1 MPRMRISKEDT
12 AKRPRATR
20 SDDSVKTFRGL
31 TERQWFISMLVVS
44 SLLLLVAFRGCILPT
59 GVSPKNKPAAQT
71 TASPTPEAAQTAGE
85 YSVVA
90 GDTLSSIARKNNV
103 SLEALASANGI
114 DLNQRVI
121 LRVGQ
126 KLKIPS
132 GATPTQ

>member
-1 MPRMRISKEDT
+1 MRISKDDT
-12 AKRPRATR
+12 AKRPSKERPKDAA
-20 SDDSVKTFRGL
+20 KTFRGL

-44 SLLLLVAFRGCILPT
+44 GLLLLVAFRGCILPT

-71 TASPTPEAAQTAGE
+71 SATPTPGGAQVAGE
-85 YSVVA
+85 YTVAA

-126 KLKIPS
+126 KLKRPT
-132 GATPTQ
+132 GTTPAP